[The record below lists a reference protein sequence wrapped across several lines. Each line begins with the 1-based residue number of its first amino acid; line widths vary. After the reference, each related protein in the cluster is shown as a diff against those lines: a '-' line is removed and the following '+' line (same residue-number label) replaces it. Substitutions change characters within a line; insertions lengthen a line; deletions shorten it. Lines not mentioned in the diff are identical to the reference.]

1 MKRILI
7 VLSIMMSLCLF
18 GLVEVSA
25 QTYYVDVSSKSS
37 SADGSAENPFR
48 TIQDAVDIVKA
59 GDEVI
64 VMPGLYYESVTMK
77 KSGTADKPIIIRAA
91 DPGENKTIIT
101 CANKDIREKNVKW
114 ICEDP
119 SLNLYYV
126 PYDRN
131 VGSILY
137 NGAKM
142 FAYKSLE
149 ELKTFR
155 AWFGKQKDHT
165 STMDGFFHGYYYD
178 KEAKRL
184 YVRIGDGSKY
194 GDTDPNKNLMAVGGP
209 YYDSVKVN
217 GVAETTVYRRS
228 GISTDSYCFGV
239 VTENSAN
246 VIISGFTFEV
256 PGWAGVFCRAND
268 VTVDNCW
275 FKGCFSGIAGGRYNA
290 YDQWIS
296 ENVTM
301 QSCDWNL
308 WPTFDDGVEAQKRL
322 TSAYPWR
329 WWCTKT
335 LDWGVFDYEAG
346 GVLTQVG
353 KNWTLKDSN
362 ISQCLDGLSSGC
374 LDGYYV
380 YSSKYGTNYILG
392 NADGLIID
400 GCHFYDVLDN
410 AVEFENHGKN
420 IEMFDCEVGNALEHI
435 SWQPLDGEP
444 WPTNILVHNNVFK
457 TDEWFMDLVYETIKT
472 PAHWLKFGAAASNW
486 DRPSMKDKGD
496 KIVGGSPLYPLVP
509 KEKGVWIYNNS
520 IYLPDGYSSQVVGPL
535 AGTGQTT
542 QNIHIV
548 NNILY
553 CRAQPVGQPFRTY
566 IAVGDFVGGDWAG
579 YWSNRNNLFIQS
591 NPEEVQAKS
600 EAKGGK
606 GFSSFETAG
615 VEWDGRLF
623 TLKEDSI
630 GRGMGEQVLF
640 EERDTTDVGAVPY
653 GGEWE
658 IHAGPYALGDANRD
672 GAVDLLDVMAIS
684 KAIGTT
690 KDNDKFDSYLDGNFD
705 GVIDSKDLQFVIKGM
720 TKIF

>member
-1 MKRILI
+1 MKKILI
-7 VLSIMMSLCLF
+7 ILSVMMSLCML
-18 GLVEVSA
+18 GMVEVGA
-25 QTYYVDVSSKSS
+25 QTYYVDASSKESS
-37 SADGSAENPFR
+37 GDGSVEKPFK
-48 TIQDAVDIVKA
+48 TVQDAVDIVKA

-64 VMPGLYYESVTMK
+64 VMPGIYYESVTVK

-101 CANKDIREKNVKW
+101 CANKSIREKETKW

-119 SLNLYYV
+119 SINLYYV

-131 VGSILY
+131 VGSVLY

-155 AWFGKQKDHT
+155 AWFGTTENHS
-165 STMDGFFHGYYYD
+165 STMDGFYHGYYYD
-178 KEAKRL
+178 PTAKRL
-184 YVRIGDGSKY
+184 YVRIGNGDKY

-209 YYDSVKVN
+209 YYNSVIRN
-217 GVAETTVYRRS
+217 GKEESAYRRS
-228 GISTDSYCFGV
+228 GISIDSYCMGV

-268 VTVDNCW
+268 VTIDNCW
-275 FKGCFSGIAGGRYNA
+275 FKGCFSGIAGGRYSA

-308 WPTFDDGVEAQKRL
+308 WPTFDDGVEAQQRKSS
-322 TSAYPWR
+322 TYPWR

-380 YSSKYGTNYILG
+380 YLEKYGTNINVG

-400 GCHFYDVLDN
+400 GCHFYDILDN
-410 AVEFENHGKN
+410 ALEVENHAKN
-420 IEMFDCEVGNALEHI
+420 VEMFDCEVGNCLEHI
-435 SWQPLDGEP
+435 SWQPLGGEP
-444 WPTNILVHNNVFK
+444 WPTNILIHNNIFK
-457 TDEWFMDLVYETIKT
+457 SDEWFINLVYETANT

-486 DRPSMKDKGD
+486 DKPSMKMKGD
-496 KIVGGSPLYPLVP
+496 KIVDGVPLFPIVP

-520 IYLPDGYSSQVVGPL
+520 VYLPNGYSSQITGNMVGS
-535 AGTGQTT
+535 GQES
-542 QNIHIV
+542 NNMHVV
-548 NNILY
+548 NNIVY
-553 CRAQPVGQPFRTY
+553 CRAQPDSRPFRTY
-566 IAVGDFVGGDWAG
+566 IPVGDYIGGDQAG
-579 YWSNRNNLFIQS
+579 WWSHRNNLFVQS
-591 NPEEVQAKS
+591 NPQEV
-600 EAKGGK
+600 EAKTEPMGGK
-606 GFSSFETAG
+606 GFNSFEGAG
-615 VEWDGRLF
+615 IEWSGRLF
-623 TLKEDSI
+623 YLKENSI

-653 GGEWE
+653 GEEWE

-672 GAVDLLDVMAIS
+672 GSVDLLDVMAIS

-690 KDNDKFDSYLDGNFD
+690 KDNDMFDSYLDGNFD
-705 GVIDSKDLQFVIKGM
+705 GIIDSKDLQLVIKGM
-720 TKIF
+720 SKIF